1 MTPIQTLEIRAGEIR
16 KRLADIGGMADLT
29 DETRSELD
37 KLKLE
42 YSDNDSR
49 RAALTIAGDA
59 PVTHIETRSAEGRE
73 FRALVNK
80 SSVGEIFDAS
90 LSKRSVDGAS
100 AELQQ
105 HYGLDP
111 NQVPLALL
119 VKAWPDADKLE
130 TRAVTPAPG
139 DVGQEQQSIVNYV
152 FPQSAASFLGVDM
165 PTVGVGEKVF
175 PVLTSELSVGTPAE
189 NAEQGETTG
198 AFSADVLSPGRLQA
212 SFFYSREDRARFAGM
227 DAALRENLSAGL
239 ADGLDKAILSGT
251 NGLFMG
257 TNLPDHNQTTNDTFD
272 SYLNNLCWN
281 QIDGRYAAT
290 PGDLALVVGAA
301 TLKDLGQ
308 TYRNTSVDRSALDR
322 LMELTSGV
330 RVSAHVPAPATNRQN
345 AVIRRGMSMT
355 AVAPVWEGITIIPD
369 EVTKAKAGQ
378 IVITAVMLYA
388 MKVLR
393 TGAGLVKQAPTT
405 LKGGAPWENM
415 RPLRAV

>member
-1 MTPIQTLEIRAGEIR
+1 MTPIQTLEMRAGEIR
-16 KRLADIGGMADLT
+16 RRLSDIGSMAELT

-80 SSVGEIFDAS
+80 GNVGEIFDAA
-90 LSKRSVDGAS
+90 LGKRSVDGAS
-100 AELQQ
+100 AELQK

-119 VKAWPDADKLE
+119 VRSWPDADKLE

-139 DVGQEQQSIVNYV
+139 NVGQDQQSIVPYV
-152 FPQSAASFLGVDM
+152 FPQGAATFLGIST
-165 PTVGVGEKVF
+165 PTVGVGEQTY

-189 NAEQGETTG
+189 NNEQAETTG
-198 AFSADVLSPGRLQA
+198 AFSADVLSPARIQA

-227 DAALRENLSAGL
+227 DSALRENLSDGL
-239 ADGLDKAILSGT
+239 SDGLDKQILAGT
-251 NGLFMG
+251 NGLFTG
-257 TNLPDHNQTTNDTFD
+257 TNLPNNNQSTDDTFD
-272 SYLNNLCWN
+272 TYLTNLCWN
-281 QIDGRYAAT
+281 QIDGRYAAMAS
-290 PGDLALVVGAA
+290 DLSLVVGAA

-330 RVSAHVPAPATNRQN
+330 RVSAHVPGPATNRQN
-345 AVIRRGMSMT
+345 AVIRRGMSMA

-369 EVTKAKAGQ
+369 EVTKAKSGQ
-378 IVITAVMLYA
+378 IVVTAVMLFA

-393 TGAGLVKQAPTT
+393 TGAGLVKQGTDHS
-405 LKGGAPWENM
+405 
-415 RPLRAV
+415 